1 MNRDAAPAA
10 RPDDSPAEL
19 DWIDRE
25 LIVFEEK
32 VPDIIVSLVRFS
44 HEGSAEKLDGL
55 FSPGLVVDDRR
66 QRTDTPMTGRQ
77 QVIGTLVAF
86 GPNVFDVRLLAV
98 RGDTLGAVRIMFER
112 TEGGIAD
119 MVVLVDGDPEA
130 TVINRLEIHDTAA
143 FPDVV
148 RSLSAAHFA
157 LLPSEHQ
164 AVLGV
169 SAGALGAIIGRDFDA
184 LGALL
189 SDDFVYRDHRESMP
203 TELGREDSIALLG
216 SILDET
222 PDTIDYAPEM
232 VEITATGL
240 LTTRTQT
247 TLDRL
252 GRTDVDVVV
261 MGVHAGQLRAF
272 EIYEL
277 VQLDRARR
285 LLASWS

>member
-1 MNRDAAPAA
+1 MKPDVGPAA
-10 RPDDSPAEL
+10 REDESSNDL

-25 LIVFEEK
+25 LIVFDDS
-32 VPDIIVSLVRFS
+32 VPEIMISLVRYS
-44 HEGSAEKLDGL
+44 HQGSAEELQGI
-55 FSPGLVVDDRR
+55 FAPELVVDDRR
-66 QRTDTPMTGRQ
+66 QRTDTPMTARE
-77 QVIGTLVAF
+77 QVIRTLVAF

-98 RGDTLGAVRIMFER
+98 RGDSLGAVRIMFER

-119 MVVLVDGDPEA
+119 MVVVVEGDAEA
-130 TVINRLEIHDTAA
+130 TTIDRIEIHDTAA

-157 LLPSEHQ
+157 QLAPEQQ

-169 SAGALGAIIGRDFDA
+169 SAGALGAIIGREFDK
-184 LGALL
+184 LCDLL

-203 TELGREDSIALLG
+203 TELGREDSIALLS
-216 SILDET
+216 SILDES
-222 PDTIDYAPEM
+222 PDTIDYAPEV
-232 VEITATGL
+232 VEISAAGL
-240 LTTRTQT
+240 LTTRTQS

-252 GRTDVDVVV
+252 GQTDVDVVV
-261 MGVHAGQLRAF
+261 MGVRDGKLRAF

-285 LLASWS
+285 LLASWR